1 MAGLTVPVTTCL
13 RGSCPAALGSANGS
27 AAAWTAALVAVG
39 VVLLRLALLTRA
51 TTPDIFRKIAWT
63 NGHRLI
69 GLAA

>member
-1 MAGLTVPVTTCL
+1 M
-13 RGSCPAALGSANGS
+13 RGRC
-27 AAAWTAALVAVG
+27 VA
-39 VVLLRLALLTRA
+39 RETLALLTRA